1 MQRYK
6 NFRLLLAVCISVFA
20 ISLVFVNIS
29 SAAVDLKTAF
39 LIWTFSEGSGT
50 TVKDMSGN
58 GNDGKFQKD
67 VKWVDS
73 KNGKGVQF
81 DGKTTAVVSSTA
93 KGVGKAAFTECLW
106 VKFSDL
112 TPENQFGYI
121 SCTGTSN
128 ARYFYYSTWS
138 SAGAPNDCIHCGT
151 LDTKGAWG
159 RGIAT
164 GRIFKKDIWYF
175 VAGVIDTKAGAIR
188 VYVDGKLAAGGEA
201 KIDPGDVP
209 GTPKEIWVGSSPE
222 NYAFIAGIVDD
233 AAFFN
238 VALSEADINDVMKSG
253 FGSTTAVQAGGKVA
267 TEWGNIK
274 TQ

>member
-1 MQRYK
+1 MK
-6 NFRLLLAVCISVFA
+6 KIHFVMTIFISVFA

-29 SAAVDLKTAF
+29 GAAVDLKNAF
-39 LIWTFSEGSGT
+39 VIWTFSEGTGT

-67 VKWVDS
+67 VKWVDGKS
-73 KNGKGVQF
+73 GKGVQL
-81 DGKTTAVVSSTA
+81 DGKTTAVVSSTV
-93 KGVGKAAFTECLW
+93 KGVGKTAVSECLW

-112 TPENQFGYI
+112 TPENMFGYI

-138 SAGAPNDCIHCGT
+138 SAGAPNDAVHCGT

-175 VAGVIDTKAGAIR
+175 IAGVIDTKAGLIR
-188 VYVDGKLAAGGEA
+188 VYVDGKMPGDGEL
-201 KIDPGDVP
+201 KIDAGDIP
-209 GTPKEIWVGSSPE
+209 GTPKEIWAGSSPE
-222 NYAFIAGIVDD
+222 NYAFVAGTIDD
-233 AAFFN
+233 VAFFN
-238 VALSEADINDVMKSG
+238 VALSAADVSEIMTKG
-253 FGSTTAVQAGGKVA
+253 LGSTTPVQAGGKVA